1 MNLKNIW
8 ARNQNSNK
16 NEFWFYENEF
26 KYINKKEMEWNSFH
40 YSIVATSKYTLNLY
54 GGLLLSLVQTRLK
67 GPLDQQKL
75 GPKSFGPMGPL
86 YFYVFNRVKAII
98 NWVPPWGSD
107 LGFTAVKMSLGFLFS
122 LFKFWNPEVDRWG
135 LLEAAKTYQFPLS
148 PSTGFI

>member
-1 MNLKNIW
+1 MHLVHRKKSENKKGNRGESKKYMK
-8 ARNQNSNK
+8 RNQNSNK

-86 YFYVFNRVKAII
+86 YFMFLTEWKPSSI
-98 NWVPPWGSD
+98 GSHCGVQILD
-107 LGFTAVKMSLGFLFS
+107 SQPS
-122 LFKFWNPEVDRWG
+122 RW
-135 LLEAAKTYQFPLS
+135 A
-148 PSTGFI
+148 